1 MLTDD
6 ETRFLAYWD
15 KNKEL
20 HSTTSSKLLR
30 GLPMACLFGLPILL
44 LIACVYLFLPEWY
57 TKISKTSP
65 ATFLV
70 VTIAVFIAVFFY
82 AFVRMHAKWEMNE
95 QLYKELKYKEKKMAG
110 MQPLSSTDTLNKK
123 QNNDK

>member
-6 ETRFLAYWD
+6 ESRFLTFWE

-20 HSTTSSKLLR
+20 HSTISSKLLR

-57 TKISKTSP
+57 IKISKTSP

-70 VTIAVFIAVFFY
+70 VTIAVFIAIFFY
-82 AFVRMHAKWEMNE
+82 AFIRMHFKWEMNE
-95 QLYKELKYKEKKMAG
+95 QLYKELKFKEKKLAG
-110 MQPLSSTDTLNKK
+110 MQPLSSPDTLLKK

>member
-6 ETRFLAYWD
+6 ETRFLAFWE
-15 KNKEL
+15 KNKDL
-20 HSTTSSKLLR
+20 HSSFVSKLLR

-44 LIACVYLFLPEWY
+44 LLACVYIFLPEWY

-65 ATFLV
+65 ETFLI

-82 AFVRMHAKWEMNE
+82 AFIRMHFKWEMNE

-110 MQPLSSTDTLNKK
+110 MQPLSSTNTLYKK